1 MAILW
6 GGRNFYTRNF
16 ADFDE
21 YFMTYI
27 SLFFGIAVIH
37 SDNRKKIGV
46 FLALYMDL
54 KVNLEI
60 IGTII

>member
-16 ADFDE
+16 DDFDE
-21 YFMTYI
+21 YFMTYF

-37 SDNRKKIGV
+37 SDNLKKIGV
-46 FLALYMDL
+46 FLAFYWNF

>member
-6 GGRNFYTRNF
+6 GGRNFHTRNF
-16 ADFDE
+16 DDFDE
-21 YFMTYI
+21 YFMTYF

-46 FLALYMDL
+46 FFGVL
-54 KVNLEI
+54 LEF
-60 IGTII
+60 